1 MKRYKLL
8 TTKGYSSSFVI
19 GKVYGEN
26 EKSIIG
32 LPIKD
37 YVKDYPA
44 DWQLVEEKQSVR
56 HIDEHYKDWCG
67 EHHTVNSC
75 RPVHDSAEACD
86 FAEYYHKQL
95 IEEKQEKRPIMTYII
110 LSVMMA
116 LYLYAGL
123 WQINWPLIPATI
135 MGFYL
140 LFKIE
145 RNGRSN

>member
-8 TTKGYSSSFVI
+8 TQDGYAKFNFEV
-19 GKVYGEN
+19 GEVYDETADSTMGVT
-26 EKSIIG
+26 
-32 LPIKD
+32 
-37 YVKDYPA
+37 VKNMVDTYPA
-44 DWQLVEEKQSVR
+44 DW
-56 HIDEHYKDWCG
+56 
-67 EHHTVNSC
+67 
-75 RPVHDSAEACD
+75 
-86 FAEYYHKQL
+86 QL

-140 LFKIE
+140 LIKID
-145 RNGRSN
+145 RNGRKQVF